1 MPAPQGQFIV
11 SSDDELPELTDSD
24 SEEDQLQED
33 EEAPPAQNQS
43 RRNSLA
49 TLPPIRTQP
58 HASTS
63 TARSNPTSPTHAHSA
78 PRTRSTRPSTQVSTL
93 KSKERRGLKT
103 VATTLRPGRNVNFSI
118 SSLNTFMEDGSI
130 DLNAEYQRGV
140 VWKDEKQSGLIDS
153 IFGNFHIPPIVF
165 VVDRDEENN
174 ETRICVDG
182 KQRLTSIR
190 SSRRTTNKKL
200 YFTSP
205 PGTRRKII
213 PEGLRQSFCN
223 KQIAC
228 YEYEGVTT
236 EQEREIFQRVQLGVA
251 LGPAERL
258 AAINGPYA
266 DLVRHMKNIII
277 NFRPNSTSGT
287 YSDSDTETAES
298 SRPLANFLDWGA
310 ANGRNFMALASM
322 LYLFVHGSS
331 PSNTKSE
338 PSYQRLNTFLSQP
351 MSDEPKFAKLKGAV
365 DRTITAF
372 CQILVDDFLG
382 ACFAG
387 EISVLEF
394 VMTGYLLFQHHGRFT
409 EKERQKGGAYTLA
422 QLADAIDQMR
432 AGLKDRQDKKF
443 EKNNFKQLLAF
454 ASKQVPKLNL
464 RTDYGSR
471 LNAASVVVKRVNEV
485 NGTEQEGGRGA
496 GRKVKQSRSETPSMP
511 QASTSAAAVPT
522 ATAAA
527 KKVPRRRKRDEAE
540 DEDSEY
546 EEEQRAPPPRKRKA
560 AAASSSTTTT
570 QVKPNSAF
578 QDEDGTW
585 NVPVNK
591 KTAPASA
598 PTKKTQEIPTTT
610 IPQPLIPLGRKQAET
625 RARMVSASSGRSGK
639 PVASKARTTIK
650 KSPKKGQGEDTP
662 MASPPAS
669 TSAAGASAG
678 VPSTLT
684 VPAKRKAPNSTSAP
698 ISNPATTMAASTF
711 SSNLQPVQVAKPPS
725 GPARSSSAAFRSG
738 AAALTPPPSSGSPV
752 PPPYEPQAT
761 ASVSAPPLP
770 TPTTPVVPSPGAAA
784 FPDTTRILSRPSIP
798 TRSHFT
804 SSNPPSAHNSPTIP
818 QGGGPAAGLFDA
830 SVSVTLA
837 SASTSTVVESGAS
850 ATSPPVQSG
859 NVRTPYIQPFLDA
872 KNAATHPH
880 AARALNGTGSSM
892 SASRFGGVVQA
903 ASSTA
908 PTGGT
913 VKLPK
918 FTKHTTSETQLQSP
932 IDESCVKPL
941 TGSDNS
947 MNMSTNAITSTS
959 NFTFPTDPNLFG
971 LRSRTLDPQFQ
982 GHSQFETNYT
992 RRPSASGTRIVSNQV
1007 LTPGYEQVQS
1017 KAGRVQNNG
1026 MASAVAPTPNP
1037 GGGGGSLA
1045 TPASTPSPM
1054 MAPRIPTA
1062 AQFFSAD
1069 AGASSGGRPQVVGH
1083 PQSQNQG
1090 QILYQVPPQAQA
1102 AQAQVHA
1109 QQLNPQRVQ
1118 GQTQGG
1124 TRDPRWRPKNG
1135 YGQNQG

>member
-1 MPAPQGQFIV
+1 
-11 SSDDELPELTDSD
+11 
-24 SEEDQLQED
+24 
-33 EEAPPAQNQS
+33 
-43 RRNSLA
+43 
-49 TLPPIRTQP
+49 
-58 HASTS
+58 
-63 TARSNPTSPTHAHSA
+63 
-78 PRTRSTRPSTQVSTL
+78 
-93 KSKERRGLKT
+93 
-103 VATTLRPGRNVNFSI
+103 
-118 SSLNTFMEDGSI
+118 
-130 DLNAEYQRGV
+130 
-140 VWKDEKQSGLIDS
+140 
-153 IFGNFHIPPIVF
+153 
-165 VVDRDEENN
+165 
-174 ETRICVDG
+174 
-182 KQRLTSIR
+182 
-190 SSRRTTNKKL
+190 
-200 YFTSP
+200 
-205 PGTRRKII
+205 
-213 PEGLRQSFCN
+213 
-223 KQIAC
+223 
-228 YEYEGVTT
+228 
-236 EQEREIFQRVQLGVA
+236 
-251 LGPAERL
+251 
-258 AAINGPYA
+258 
-266 DLVRHMKNIII
+266 
-277 NFRPNSTSGT
+277 
-287 YSDSDTETAES
+287 
-298 SRPLANFLDWGA
+298 
-310 ANGRNFMALASM
+310 
-322 LYLFVHGSS
+322 
-331 PSNTKSE
+331 
-338 PSYQRLNTFLSQP
+338 

-394 VMTGYLLFQHHGRFT
+394 VMTGYLLFQHHGRLT

-471 LNAASVVVKRVNEV
+471 LNAAGVVVKRVNEV
-485 NGTEQEGGRGA
+485 NGTEQEGGKGA
-496 GRKVKQSRSETPSMP
+496 GRKLKQSRSETPSVP
-511 QASTSAAAVPT
+511 QASTSAAAVPS
-522 ATAAA
+522 ATTAA

-540 DEDSEY
+540 DEDSDY

-560 AAASSSTTTT
+560 AATSSSTTTT
-570 QVKPNSAF
+570 QVRPSSAF

-591 KTAPASA
+591 KTTPASA
-598 PTKKTQEIPTTT
+598 STKKTQEIPTAT
-610 IPQPLIPLGRKQAET
+610 IPQHLIPLGRKQAET

-639 PVASKARTTIK
+639 PGASKARTTIK

-678 VPSTLT
+678 VPSTST

-698 ISNPATTMAASTF
+698 ISNPVATMTASTF
-711 SSNLQPVQVAKPPS
+711 SSSLQSVNGQVAKPPC
-725 GPARSSSAAFRSG
+725 GPARTASSSSAAFRSG

-761 ASVSAPPLP
+761 APVSAPPLP

-784 FPDTTRILSRPSIP
+784 FSDTPRTLSRPSIP

-804 SSNPPSAHNSPTIP
+804 ISNPPSAHNSPTIP
-818 QGGGPAAGLFDA
+818 QGGGSAAGLFDA

-837 SASTSTVVESGAS
+837 SASTSTVVESGTS

-859 NVRTPYIQPFLDA
+859 NVRTPYIQPFWDA
-872 KNAATHPH
+872 KDAAANAH
-880 AARALNGTGSSM
+880 AARGSNGTGSSM

-913 VKLPK
+913 MKLPK
-918 FTKHTTSETQLQSP
+918 FTKHTNSETQLQSP

-941 TGSDNS
+941 TGSANS

-982 GHSQFETNYT
+982 GHSQLETNHT
-992 RRPSASGTRIVSNQV
+992 RRPSASGTTMVSNQV
-1007 LTPGYEQVQS
+1007 LTPGHEQVQS

-1026 MASAVAPTPNP
+1026 MASAAAPTPNP

-1083 PQSQNQG
+1083 SQSQNQG

-1124 TRDPRWRPKNG
+1124 TRDPRWRPNNG